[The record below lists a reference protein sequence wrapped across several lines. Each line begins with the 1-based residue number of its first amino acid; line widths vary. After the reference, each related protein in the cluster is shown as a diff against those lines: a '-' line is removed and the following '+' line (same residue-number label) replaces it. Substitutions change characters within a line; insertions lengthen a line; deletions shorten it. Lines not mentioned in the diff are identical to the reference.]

1 MHDCEDR
8 DPAPIIRSVISRK
21 RFRHR
26 RLVLAAR
33 PLAVIAFMLMAAP
46 AAASGERVMP
56 STAAAQVTLTVSLA
70 GPGTGSVTSY
80 PAGISCGT
88 NEAICSAQF
97 ADGTAVTLEAQGEG
111 SNPDGFSTA
120 APYSCDEVYVPSRPP
135 HTDSCS
141 VTMDYYNLG
150 PSASVQV
157 TFNPTAPP
165 HCIVPRARGRT
176 LAGAKA
182 RIRQSH
188 CGVGTIT
195 HAFSRN
201 VQEGRVI
208 SQDPPARRRQER
220 GAKVDLVVS
229 KGRR

>member
-1 MHDCEDR
+1 M
-8 DPAPIIRSVISRK
+8 
-21 RFRHR
+21 
-26 RLVLAAR
+26 LVVSAG
-33 PLAVIAFMLMAAP
+33 
-46 AAASGERVMP
+46 AASGVRAMS
-56 STAAAQVTLTVSLA
+56 STPAKQVTLTVSLA
-70 GPGTGSVTSY
+70 GRGIGSVTSY

-97 ADGTAVTLEAQGEG
+97 ADGTTVNLQAQGEG
-111 SNPDGFSTA
+111 SNPAGCSGTP
-120 APYSCDEVYVPSRPP
+120 PYWCDEVYVPFPTGPP
-135 HTDSCS
+135 HSDVYEITL
-141 VTMDYYNLG
+141 DYDNLG

-176 LAGAKA
+176 LARAKA

-188 CGVGTIT
+188 CGVGTIA
-195 HAFSRN
+195 HAFSRR
-201 VQEGRVI
+201 VQKGRVI

-229 KGRR
+229 RGRR